1 MNAKA
6 HGLRGYLLVWLS
18 LLALVAITAASA
30 HCKLGAWNL
39 IVSLLVST
47 AKTAIVMLFCMNLRR
62 ERGTTVLFAVT
73 GFFWLALLIGM
84 SLGDALTR

>member
-1 MNAKA
+1 MNTKPL
-6 HGLRGYLLVWLS
+6 GLRGYLLVWLS

-30 HCKLGAWNL
+30 HLQFGAWNL

-47 AKTAIVMLFCMNLRR
+47 AKTALVMLFCMNLRR
-62 ERGTTVLFAVT
+62 ERGTTALFATT

-84 SLGDALTR
+84 TLGDAVTR